1 MRLSDLLG
9 AEVVD
14 QAGRRVGRVH
24 DVRLVQDG
32 PMMGGFGAAL
42 RVGGLLVGR
51 RAVGARL
58 GYERRRM
65 KGPLPVK
72 LLLGWLDHDGRY
84 VDWERVRRVEP
95 DRILI
100 AGSAADLPPPGTV
113 GLAHTMPFDR
123 HLEGGR

>member
-1 MRLSDLLG
+1 MRLTELLG

-14 QAGRRVGRVH
+14 RAGQSAGRVH

-32 PMMGGFGAAL
+32 PLIGGFGASL
-42 RVGGLLVGR
+42 RLDGLIVGR

-72 LLLGWLDHDGRY
+72 LLFGWLHHDGRY
-84 VDWERVRRVEP
+84 VEWDQITSIESERIMISGSVE
-95 DRILI
+95 
-100 AGSAADLPPPGTV
+100 DLPQPG
-113 GLAHTMPFDR
+113 ASA
-123 HLEGGR
+123 